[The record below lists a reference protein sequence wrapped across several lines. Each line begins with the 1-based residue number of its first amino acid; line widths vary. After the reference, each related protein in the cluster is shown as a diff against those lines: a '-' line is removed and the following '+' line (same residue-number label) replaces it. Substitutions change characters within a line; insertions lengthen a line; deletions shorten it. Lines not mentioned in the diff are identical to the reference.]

1 MLTIGVDIDLTI
13 VPSDVYW
20 EAWLKRHF
28 EQISEIPKENADYNL
43 GKYFKESKNGLK
55 HMDFWDNPHLY
66 DEMELLPG
74 CYDALKALKESGHNL
89 LFISHTRSGH
99 FSSKFRLLSKLP
111 FLEFESGSKDGFIA
125 TKEKGVL
132 SPALNIMIDDRNK
145 FLNQF
150 YDVKTVLFET
160 RYTQDETPKVYD
172 LQTSN
177 WGEIVKYINKIDE
190 ENKCQNK

>member
-20 EAWLKRHF
+20 EKWLKKHF
-28 EQISEIPKENADYNL
+28 KQILEIPEENADYNL
-43 GKYFKESKNGLK
+43 GKYFAESKFGLK

-66 DEMELLPG
+66 DEMEFIPG
-74 CYDALKALKESGHNL
+74 CYDALEDLKKCGHNL

-99 FSSKFRLLSKLP
+99 FSSKFRLLNKLP
-111 FLEFESGSKDGFIA
+111 FLQFESGCQDGFIA

-132 SPALNIMIDDRNK
+132 SPAVDIMIDDRNK

-150 YDVKTVLFET
+150 FNVKTILFKT
-160 RYTQDETPKVYD
+160 RYTQDELPKRKHYLESSD
-172 LQTSN
+172 
-177 WGEIVKYINKIDE
+177 WAEITENIHRINE
-190 ENKCQNK
+190 EK